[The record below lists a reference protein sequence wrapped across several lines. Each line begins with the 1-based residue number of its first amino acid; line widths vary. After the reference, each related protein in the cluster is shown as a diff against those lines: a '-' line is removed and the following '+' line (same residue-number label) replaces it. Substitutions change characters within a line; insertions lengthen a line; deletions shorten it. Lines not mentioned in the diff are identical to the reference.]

1 MVCSDEVL
9 LPLWEIKIFCLKCF
23 VMCVVQRIM
32 HAGTVSR
39 TQRLDPFSW
48 NRRCDCWNWSQ
59 DKKVGHFHFLICLVQ
74 VSCNSRIG
82 TTRNKMSMEEKFLG
96 FVLVYKSAC
105 TELYGSV
112 RFVKRLNLFWAIN
125 RHDWVL
131 QLDQSSVC
139 RHCQHLR
146 QLWNFTR
153 SSSLSQRSTT
163 QQKNKKKR
171 GKFDLA
177 YTLLQESGS

>member
-1 MVCSDEVL
+1 MLSRWKKKWQLFFTIVCSDEVL
-9 LPLWEIKIFCLKCF
+9 LPLWEIKIFCLKFF

-32 HAGTVSR
+32 HAGTVSK
-39 TQRLDPFSW
+39 TQRLDPFNW
-48 NRRCDCWNWSQ
+48 NRRCDRWNWSHA
-59 DKKVGHFHFLICLVQ
+59 KKVGHFHLLICLVQ

-82 TTRNKMSMEEKFLG
+82 TTRNKMPMEEKFLG

-131 QLDQSSVC
+131 QLD
-139 RHCQHLR
+139 
-146 QLWNFTR
+146 
-153 SSSLSQRSTT
+153 
-163 QQKNKKKR
+163 
-171 GKFDLA
+171 
-177 YTLLQESGS
+177 

>member
-1 MVCSDEVL
+1 MCREKIKWSISRKVIGLEAKYPRNVVKMKEEMTAFFSQWSVVMRFCCRCERLKYSVWNVL
-9 LPLWEIKIFCLKCF
+9 W
-23 VMCVVQRIM
+23 CVIM
-32 HAGTVSR
+32 DAGTVSK
-39 TQRLDPFSW
+39 TQRLDPFGW
-48 NRRCDCWNWSQ
+48 NRRCDRWNWSQ
-59 DKKVGHFHFLICLVQ
+59 DKKVGHFHLLICLVQ

-131 QLDQSSVC
+131 QLD
-139 RHCQHLR
+139 
-146 QLWNFTR
+146 
-153 SSSLSQRSTT
+153 
-163 QQKNKKKR
+163 
-171 GKFDLA
+171 
-177 YTLLQESGS
+177 